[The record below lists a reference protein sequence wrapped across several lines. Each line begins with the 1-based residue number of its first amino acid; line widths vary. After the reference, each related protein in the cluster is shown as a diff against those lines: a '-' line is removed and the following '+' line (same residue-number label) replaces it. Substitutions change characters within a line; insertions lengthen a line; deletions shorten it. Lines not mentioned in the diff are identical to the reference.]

1 MTRPKVAIG
10 ADHRGFALKEQARA
24 LLASEGVEV
33 ADKGSFTPDPA
44 DYPDAALAVAEAVST
59 KAADL
64 GILACGTGNG
74 MAIAANKVA
83 GVRAALCLTPEMARL
98 ARQHNDAN
106 VLVLASD
113 CTPERDSLEAI
124 RAFLAASFEGG
135 RHERRVGKIRNYEA
149 GHLGT
154 PR

>member
-1 MTRPKVAIG
+1 MTRKVAIG
-10 ADHRGFALKEQARA
+10 ADHRGFALKEKALA
-24 LLASEGVEV
+24 LLASLGVEAV
-33 ADKGSFTPDPA
+33 DKGSFTAEPA
-44 DYPDAALAVAEAVST
+44 DYPDAAFAVAEEVSR
-59 KAADL
+59 KSADV

-113 CTPERDSLEAI
+113 CATEEESLESI
-124 RAFLAASFEGG
+124 RAFLASSFEGG
-135 RHERRVGKIRNYEA
+135 RHERRVGKIRSYEA
-149 GHLGT
+149 SHPGSV
-154 PR
+154 R